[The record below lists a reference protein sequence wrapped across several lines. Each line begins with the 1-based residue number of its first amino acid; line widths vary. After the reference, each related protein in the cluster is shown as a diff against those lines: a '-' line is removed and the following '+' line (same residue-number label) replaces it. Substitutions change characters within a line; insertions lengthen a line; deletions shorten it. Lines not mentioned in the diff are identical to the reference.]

1 MSRGIVWFLL
11 LCFCVFI
18 RLPPRSTLT
27 DTLFPYTPLFR
38 SSHQTIVP
46 SGSIRRGRES
56 CSMVARPFTSLP
68 FSIPTAAAAFSSDP
82 GSAIARALASVH
94 RHCDSFGSGHPYFG
108 QSSARHAPPPIRY
121 LDRKRTRLNSSHYGA
136 TSITSYD

>member
-56 CSMVARPFTSLP
+56 CSMVARPFTPLP

-94 RHCDSFGSGHPYFG
+94 RHCDSFGSGHPYRSEEQTSEL
-108 QSSARHAPPPIRY
+108 QS
-121 LDRKRTRLNSSHYGA
+121 LMRL
-136 TSITSYD
+136 SYPVFNLKNKQHRLLTKTN